1 MQNMNFRRLLAG
13 LSGLC
18 LMSAAAPALAG
29 VAVKD
34 GFAFPTDKDAKIIVF
49 RPDVQMGTLRV
60 GGLDEPNADWTAT
73 ARTNLQKSFD
83 SAAEAREANL
93 TFLGDPEGD
102 NAKVLNDFR
111 GLFQVVST
119 EAMSHALFFDRLP
132 TKKIMPA
139 TAADKVKWKFD
150 WTLGP
155 GAKQLKSVTGADY
168 AMFIYTHDAYGDAGR
183 KVAQLLM
190 AGLFGAYV
198 PAGVHIGYAGLV
210 DLETGDMVWLNA
222 DIQMGGDMRDAA
234 GADKRVKEL
243 MRGFPKRTLGLT
255 GAATTAVPAPAAP
268 VSK

>member
-1 MQNMNFRRLLAG
+1 MQIKIIRSLVSGVA
-13 LSGLC
+13 GLC
-18 LMSAAAPALAG
+18 LASAAPALAG

-34 GFAFPTDKDAKIIVF
+34 GFAFATDQQAKIVVF
-49 RPDVQMGTLRV
+49 RPDVQVGTLRV

-73 ARTNLQKSFD
+73 ARANMQKSFD
-83 SAAEAREANL
+83 TAAEAREANL

-119 EAMSHALFFDRLP
+119 EAMSHALFLDRLP
-132 TKKIMPA
+132 TKKIAPVLPNG
-139 TAADKVKWKFD
+139 KVKWKFD
-150 WTLGP
+150 WSLGAD
-155 GAKQLKSVTGADY
+155 AKKLKAVTGADY

-183 KVAQLLM
+183 KMAQLLM

-222 DIQMGGDMRDAA
+222 DIQMGGDLRDTL
-234 GADKRVKEL
+234 GSDKRVKEL
-243 MRGFPKRTLGLT
+243 MRGFPKRGTILSSD
-255 GAATTAVPAPAAP
+255 AKA
-268 VSK
+268 K